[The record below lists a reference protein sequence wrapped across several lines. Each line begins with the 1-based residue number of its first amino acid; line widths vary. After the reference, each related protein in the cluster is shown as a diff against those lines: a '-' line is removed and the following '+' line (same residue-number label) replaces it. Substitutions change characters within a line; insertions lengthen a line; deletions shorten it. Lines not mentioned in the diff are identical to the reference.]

1 LFTTPDN
8 WTTLLLVGSMACM
21 FICPKLLN
29 VDPEEMKKMQE
40 QMAKDQGEALGGITS
55 LLGGGKKN
63 DGSDDD

>member
-1 LFTTPDN
+1 
-8 WTTLLLVGSMACM
+8 MACM